1 MRYQIS
7 TADSTAIDTLIA
19 NPITG
24 SVRVR
29 FHKTPARLY
38 RLRASRLEILLLLL
52 DSDLSLGRWVNLHC
66 YAA

>member
-1 MRYQIS
+1 MRYPIN
-7 TADSTAIDTLIA
+7 TANSNAIDTLIA

-38 RLRASRLEILLLLL
+38 RLKASRLEILMLLL
-52 DSDLSLGRWVNLHC
+52 DSDLCLGRWVNLHC
-66 YAA
+66 YA

>member
-1 MRYQIS
+1 MRYPIS
-7 TADSTAIDTLIA
+7 TADSTAIDTLSV

>member
-1 MRYQIS
+1 MRYPINTS
-7 TADSTAIDTLIA
+7 DSNAIDTLIA

-38 RLRASRLEILLLLL
+38 RLKASRLEILLLLL
-52 DSDLSLGRWVNLHC
+52 DSNLSLGRWVNLHC

>member
-1 MRYQIS
+1 MRFPIN
-7 TADSTAIDTLIA
+7 TVNSTAIDTLSA

-29 FHKTPARLY
+29 FHKTPARQY
-38 RLRASRLEILLLLL
+38 RLQASRLEILLLLL

-66 YAA
+66 YA

>member
-1 MRYQIS
+1 MRFPINTS
-7 TADSTAIDTLIA
+7 NSEAIDTLIA

-38 RLRASRLEILLLLL
+38 RLEASRSEILSLLWN
-52 DSDLSLGRWVNLHC
+52 SDRSLGQWVNQHC
-66 YAA
+66 YAL

>member
-1 MRYQIS
+1 MRYPINTS
-7 TADSTAIDTLIA
+7 NSNAIDTLIA

-38 RLRASRLEILLLLL
+38 RLKASRLEILMLLL
-52 DSDLSLGRWVNLHC
+52 DSDLCLGRWVNLHC
-66 YAA
+66 YA

>member
-1 MRYQIS
+1 MRFPINCN
-7 TADSTAIDTLIA
+7 DSTSVWAMTA

-38 RLRASRLEILLLLL
+38 RLKASRLEILMLLL
-52 DSDLSLGRWVNLHC
+52 DSNLCLGRWVNLHC
-66 YAA
+66 YA

>member
-1 MRYQIS
+1 MRYPINTS
-7 TADSTAIDTLIA
+7 NSNAIDTLIA

-38 RLRASRLEILLLLL
+38 RLKASRLEILMLLL
-52 DSDLSLGRWVNLHC
+52 DSDLCLGRWVNRHC
-66 YAA
+66 YA

>member
-1 MRYQIS
+1 MRFPINTCNS
-7 TADSTAIDTLIA
+7 DAIDTLIA

-38 RLRASRLEILLLLL
+38 RLKASRLEILMLLL

-66 YAA
+66 FA